1 MEYCADGNGEVFLK
15 NRINVKELKKRSY
28 IIRKSNIK
36 RILIK
41 YSIFFENKYFFL
53 HIIFLFNFRIIKF

>member
-1 MEYCADGNGEVFLK
+1 MEYCADGNREVFLK

-36 RILIK
+36 KNIDKIFNIL
-41 YSIFFENKYFFL
+41 
-53 HIIFLFNFRIIKF
+53 